1 MDSGIV
7 VGMRVRHMFLLLV
20 VSDAKFIATE
30 YLISGLGE
38 AASVFGRVCY
48 LIMRRDGRFVEGGEE
63 VVVCIFEGGR
73 GVGRVRKGGG
83 GESS

>member
-38 AASVFGRVCY
+38 AASVFGRVS
-48 LIMRRDGRFVEGGEE
+48 VT
-63 VVVCIFEGGR
+63 
-73 GVGRVRKGGG
+73 
-83 GESS
+83 